1 MLPGGY
7 GSAPGGRV
15 DSSRRFAFRRSTIAL
30 GRLLLSKFAQTF
42 FFLFP
47 LFFQI
52 SLALFERVIWFC
64 QNNIPARHKCRMKH
78 NKKTPGQTRPVTSIA
93 APDTGA
99 GAINQ

>member
-7 GSAPGGRV
+7 GSAHGGRV

-64 QNNIPARHKCRMKH
+64 QNDIPARHEGRMNH
-78 NKKTPGQTRPVTSIA
+78 HKKKPDQILLATSIT
-93 APDTGA
+93 APLTGA
-99 GAINQ
+99 GIISQ